1 MQYQRPALVQT
12 QKLKLSPQML
22 QSIQIMALPL
32 QDLKLRIEK
41 ELDENPALE
50 VLEDR
55 ETVSLDSVPEKATD
69 QETESYFENSS
80 DPGFIRS
87 SSYDQEG
94 SDAKQQFMEN
104 ALSRPESLRE
114 HLIWQLRLQPIP
126 EDYFQVGELLI
137 RNLDENGFFIEE
149 PEVVVP
155 SSHHGAMKELI
166 ARIQQFEPVGCCTR
180 DYLESLQ
187 VQAAQVEGVPEAIFP
202 IIAGHLPALNKGK
215 FREVAKALDISV
227 EEVEHCLEIIR
238 KLTPF
243 PGREY
248 SSAEP
253 TYVIPDVAVTRE
265 NGEFRIVVNEE
276 EIPVLGLN
284 SFFDQM
290 MHDSRGKLEGEE
302 AETRKFVTSKIRDAR
317 WFINS
322 IQQRHDTLKK
332 VTLAIVEYQREF
344 FLHGP
349 KSIVPLTLKN
359 VADDIGV
366 HEATVSRLTRGK
378 YMQTDFGI
386 LELKYFFTNAVA
398 GTRKGGGSYGKEA
411 VKAIMQEILEAE
423 KEKHLSDQKIS
434 DLLEKRGIKIAR
446 RTVAKYR
453 KELDISSSYNR

>member
-22 QSIQIMALPL
+22 QSIRIMALPL
-32 QDLKLRIEK
+32 QDLKARIDQ
-41 ELDENPALE
+41 ELEENPALE

-55 ETVSLDSVPEKATD
+55 ETISLDSMPDKNSEV
-69 QETESYFENSS
+69 ESYFENSS
-80 DPGFIRS
+80 DPGFT
-87 SSYDQEG
+87 SSYDQAAAD
-94 SDAKQQFMEN
+94 SKQSFMEN
-104 ALSRPESLRE
+104 ALSKPESLRE

-126 EDYFQVGELLI
+126 EEFFQIGELLI
-137 RNLDENGFFIEE
+137 RNLDENGFHLENPELLVPEDQHPAMGEMISIIQRFEPAGCCAGDYIESLKIQASM
-149 PEVVVP
+149 VVDVP
-155 SSHHGAMKELI
+155 DSIYPLIENHLEALDRGKYREI
-166 ARIQQFEPVGCCTR
+166 ARTEKI
-180 DYLESLQ
+180 
-187 VQAAQVEGVPEAIFP
+187 PED
-202 IIAGHLPALNKGK
+202 
-215 FREVAKALDISV
+215 EVL
-227 EEVEHCLEIIR
+227 HCLEIL
-238 KLTPF
+238 KTLTPF

-248 SSAEP
+248 SSADP

-265 NGEFRIVVNEE
+265 NDEFRIMVNEE

-284 SFFDQM
+284 SFFDQVFQESGNTDQPG
-290 MHDSRGKLEGEE
+290 HAE
-302 AETRKFVTSKIRDAR
+302 AKSFVTSKIRDAR

-332 VTLAIVEYQREF
+332 VALAILEYQRDF
-344 FLHGP
+344 FIYGP

-359 VADDIGV
+359 VAEDIGV

-386 LELKYFFTNAVA
+386 FELKYFFTNAVT

-411 VKAIMQEILEAE
+411 VKAIMKEILEAE
-423 KEKHLSDQKIS
+423 SERHLSDQKIS

>member
-50 VLEDR
+50 VIEDR
-55 ETVSLDSVPEKATD
+55 ELLSLDSLPSKNVEV
-69 QETESYFENSS
+69 ESYFENSS
-80 DPGFIRS
+80 DPGFLRK

-114 HLIWQLRLQPIP
+114 HLIWQLRLQPIS
-126 EDYFQVGELLI
+126 EEGFQIGELLI
-137 RNLDENGFFIEE
+137 RNLDDNGFYIEA
-149 PEVVVP
+149 PHDVVP
-155 SSHHGAMKELI
+155 SRWHGLMQQLI
-166 ARIQQFEPVGCCTR
+166 EIIRQFEPVGCCTK
-180 DYLESLQ
+180 DYIESLE
-187 VQAAQVEGVPEAIFP
+187 VQARQVEGAPEAIFP
-202 IIAGHLPALNKGK
+202 LIREHLKALDKGK
-215 FREVAKALDISV
+215 YKEIAKALSITVDDV
-227 EEVEHCLEIIR
+227 MACLDVL
-238 KLTPF
+238 KTLTPF

-248 SSAEP
+248 SSVDP

-265 NGEFRIVVNEE
+265 NGEFRIIVNEE

-290 MHDSRGKLEGEE
+290 MHDPKDKASDEGKE
-302 AETRKFVTSKIRDAR
+302 AKRFVTSKIRDAR

-344 FLHGP
+344 FLNGP

-359 VADDIGV
+359 VAEDIGV

-386 LELKYFFTNAVA
+386 FELKYFFTNAVA
-398 GTRKGGGSYGKEA
+398 GTRQGGGSYGKEA
-411 VKAIMQEILEAE
+411 VKAIMKEILEAE
-423 KEKHLSDQKIS
+423 KENNLSDQKIS
-434 DLLEKRGIKIAR
+434 ELLAKRGIKIAR

-453 KELDISSSYNR
+453 GELDISSSYNR

>member
-32 QDLKLRIEK
+32 QDLKARIDQ

-55 ETVSLDSVPEKATD
+55 ETISLDSMPEKNS
-69 QETESYFENSS
+69 EVESYFENSS
-80 DPGFIRS
+80 DPGFS
-87 SSYDQEG
+87 SSYDQAAAD
-94 SDAKQQFMEN
+94 SKQSFMEN
-104 ALSRPESLRE
+104 ALSKPESLRE

-126 EDYFQVGELLI
+126 EEFFQIGELLI
-137 RNLDENGFFIEE
+137 RNLDENGFHLED
-149 PEVVVP
+149 PELLVSQDQHP
-155 SSHHGAMKELI
+155 AMKEMI
-166 ARIQQFEPVGCCTR
+166 SIIQRFDPPGCCSA
-180 DYLESLQ
+180 DYIESLKI
-187 VQAAQVEGVPEAIFP
+187 QASLVVDVPEAIYP
-202 IIAGHLPALNKGK
+202 LIEKHLQ
-215 FREVAKALDISV
+215 ALDRGKYRDIARAEKIPE
-227 EEVEHCLEIIR
+227 EEVLHCLEIL
-238 KLTPF
+238 KSLTPF

-265 NGEFRIVVNEE
+265 NGEFRIMVNEE

-284 SFFDQM
+284 SFFDQVFQESGNNDQPG
-290 MHDSRGKLEGEE
+290 HAE
-302 AETRKFVTSKIRDAR
+302 AKSFVTSKIRDAR

-332 VTLAIVEYQREF
+332 VALAIVEYQRDF
-344 FLHGP
+344 FIHGP

-359 VADDIGV
+359 VAEDIGV

-386 LELKYFFTNAVA
+386 FELKYFFTNAVT

-411 VKAIMQEILEAE
+411 VKAIMKEILEAE
-423 KEKHLSDQKIS
+423 ADRHLSDQKIS